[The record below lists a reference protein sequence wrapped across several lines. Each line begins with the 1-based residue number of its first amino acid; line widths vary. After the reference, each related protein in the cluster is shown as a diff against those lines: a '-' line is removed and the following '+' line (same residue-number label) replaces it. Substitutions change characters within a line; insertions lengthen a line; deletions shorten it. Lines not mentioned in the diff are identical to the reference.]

1 MSVTTTPF
9 LTRRRPRSF
18 VEWRQLR
25 DWGKLPDREANVPG
39 YLLRIAR
46 AEGGFTQAQLATKLG
61 VSQQAIARAEKW
73 TSNPT
78 IEFMNRWVRA
88 CGRHL
93 QICLQP

>member
-1 MSVTTTPF
+1 MNTVATPF

-25 DWGKLPDREANVPG
+25 DWGKLPSREANVPG
-39 YLLRIAR
+39 YLLRVAR
-46 AEGGFTQAQLATKLG
+46 TEAGFTQVQLATKLG
-61 VSQQAIARAEKW
+61 ISQQAIARAERW

-78 IEFMNRWVRA
+78 VEFMNRWVRA

-93 QICLQP
+93 EFTLQP

>member
-1 MSVTTTPF
+1 MSTVATPF

-25 DWGKLPDREANVPG
+25 DWGKLPCREANVPG
-39 YLLRIAR
+39 YLLRVVRIEA
-46 AEGGFTQAQLATKLG
+46 GLTQTQLATKLG
-61 VSQQAIARAEKW
+61 ISQQAVARAERW

-93 QICLQP
+93 ELRLLP